1 MRVRLGESF
10 AAHLAEEARSAGQ
23 RVEFVENI
31 HAPEALP
38 AAGGRTAY
46 RVVQEALTNARK
58 HAPGRPVQVR
68 LEGRPGERLTIDV
81 RNRLA
86 APGSTGSATPGT
98 GTGLI
103 GLGERVHLTGGRLD
117 HEIAEDKFRL
127 HVELP
132 WPA

>member
-1 MRVRLGESF
+1 ASGSGNPSLLTSPRL
-10 AAHLAEEARSAGQ
+10 AAGQ

-31 HAPEALP
+31 HAPEARP

-117 HEIAEDKFRL
+117 HEIAEDEFRL